1 MNPGSDGKP
10 RVYDLAIEIIAHVDG
25 RIDRDNITAF
35 VSAYQEVTP
44 LTLGEFWAIPI
55 MLRLA
60 LIENIRRVASRVD
73 TALDH
78 RACAVYWG
86 ERLLDTAEHDPK
98 NIIVVVADMA
108 RATPPLSNAFVAE
121 LIRRLQGHSTVLE
134 LTMGWLSQQLTS
146 FGRTVQQMIQAEG
159 QQQAANQVSV
169 SSSIGSLRF
178 LSSMDWCSFVESM
191 SLVTSIL
198 RQDPAAV
205 FDRMDFVTRDG
216 YRHVVERLAKY
227 CGLAESEVAQHAV
240 NLAAAHASTSNAED
254 RKSHIGYY
262 LIDEGYPTLKRFVS
276 HLGNRHRVHIFDAF
290 NYFGRYLF
298 AGMIL
303 FLTIAIT
310 LIIIRPIPVWSLSFG
325 FWILLILAIAIF
337 VQTACVAFADVNVKV
352 CAGFTVIVPD
362 AVATAQVFPVVVTT

>member
-1 MNPGSDGKP
+1 MMREIILFKLHKAQKKIFELDRAPEPLLQFELFSLDQLQRHARELASKHRVGFEPGVDWLLPRLASNEALLSQVYERLSTTVRSKTTISPAAEWLLDNFHLIEDQIRTAKRHLPRGYSRSLPHLMNPGSDGKP
-10 RVYDLAIEIIAHVDG
+10 RVYDLALEIIAHVDG
-25 RIDRDNITAF
+25 RIDHDNITAF

-60 LIENIRRVASRVD
+60 LIENIRRVASRVG

-108 RATPPLSNAFVAE
+108 RTTPPLSNAFVAE

-146 FGRTVQQMIQAEG
+146 FSRTVQQMIQAEG

-169 SSSIGSLRF
+169 SSSIASLRF
-178 LSSMDWCSFVESM
+178 LSSMDWCAFVESM
-191 SLVTSIL
+191 SLVTRIL

-205 FDRMDFVTRDG
+205 YDRMDFVTRG
-216 YRHVVERLAKY
+216 
-227 CGLAESEVAQHAV
+227 SQSIAV
-240 NLAAAHASTSNAED
+240 FLN
-254 RKSHIGYY
+254 RK
-262 LIDEGYPTLKRFVS
+262 
-276 HLGNRHRVHIFDAF
+276 
-290 NYFGRYLF
+290 
-298 AGMIL
+298 
-303 FLTIAIT
+303 
-310 LIIIRPIPVWSLSFG
+310 
-325 FWILLILAIAIF
+325 
-337 VQTACVAFADVNVKV
+337 
-352 CAGFTVIVPD
+352 
-362 AVATAQVFPVVVTT
+362 